1 MAEAKAG
8 ADAVNLR
15 TAFGTSAKVGFF
27 ITLLVTVL
35 GMLASILSLVA
46 TEDRLDKDT
55 KQKMVIVGGILSLVA
70 NAISSATGYY
80 TPPPPRGGQAPPSDQ
95 KV

>member
-1 MAEAKAG
+1 MAEAKAS
-8 ADAVNLR
+8 ANAVDLR

-35 GMLASILSLVA
+35 GMLASVLSLVA
-46 TEDRLDKDT
+46 TDGQLDKGIQ
-55 KQKMVIVGGILSLVA
+55 QKMIIVGGILSLVA

-80 TPPPPRGGQAPPSDQ
+80 TPPPPRGGALPPSDQ

>member
-8 ADAVNLR
+8 ASAVDLR

-35 GMLASILSLVA
+35 GMLASVLSLVA
-46 TEDRLDKDT
+46 TDGQLDKVMQ
-55 KQKMVIVGGILSLVA
+55 QKMIIVGGILSLVA

-80 TPPPPRGGQAPPSDQ
+80 TPPPPRGGALPPSDQ